1 MTTSEVCNGIALC
14 VLGGTGCTLAF
25 NIWLLTSKSKKLKTL
40 GKVCIG
46 PSLFNINEPLMFGTP
61 MVLNPILMLP
71 ILICTF
77 VNSTIVFIVMKIGL
91 LAIPSIELAMVSTI
105 PAPFST
111 VMFTGDMRGVIWW
124 VVVLVL
130 DLLIYYP
137 FFKVFERN
145 TMVEEKELKIEET
158 AVV

>member
-1 MTTSEVCNGIALC
+1 M
-14 VLGGTGCTLAF
+14 GGTGCTLAF

-77 VNSTIVFIVMKIGL
+77 VNSTIVFIVMKVGL

-124 VVVLVL
+124 AVVLVL

-145 TMVEEKELKIEET
+145 TMAEEKELKIEET

>member
-1 MTTSEVCNGIALC
+1 
-14 VLGGTGCTLAF
+14 
-25 NIWLLTSKSKKLKTL
+25 
-40 GKVCIG
+40 
-46 PSLFNINEPLMFGTP
+46 
-61 MVLNPILMLP
+61 
-71 ILICTF
+71 
-77 VNSTIVFIVMKIGL
+77 
-91 LAIPSIELAMVSTI
+91 MVSTI

-124 VVVLVL
+124 AVVLVL

-145 TMVEEKELKIEET
+145 TMAEEKELKIEET